1 MKKTII
7 NIISIAALLF
17 GTAATHNANAQIFLT
32 DEDMQ
37 SSMRTVTPENELLP
51 IIPELGL
58 TLDQYAPATGGVLVL
73 SLLGGAY
80 LLGKR
85 KKKES

>member
-7 NIISIAALLF
+7 NIITIGALLF
-17 GTAATHNANAQIFLT
+17 GTATTRNASAQVFLA
-32 DEDMQ
+32 DEDMR
-37 SSMRTVTPENELLP
+37 SCMRSDAPEGDLP

-58 TLDQYAPATGGVLVL
+58 TMDQYAPATGGMLVL

-85 KKKES
+85 KKEKR

>member
-1 MKKTII
+1 MRKTII
-7 NIISIAALLF
+7 NIMTIAALLF

-37 SSMRTVTPENELLP
+37 SSMRTVTPENELP

-58 TLDQYAPATGGVLVL
+58 TIDQYAPATGGVLVL

-85 KKKES
+85 KKKEA